1 LIPRPG
7 RTVCKA
13 PEPRVEIYIL
23 FEPGRPHRKAPVPPI
38 KFPVVLNPEIDE
50 TVSDDIRLFEP
61 YASICPVL
69 IEFVVKEETANWG
82 VLIVVAV
89 RLPIVAESQARV
101 FVDSPR
107 IIFTVPSNKFK
118 RALFVAT
125 IFGVLTAYWTT

>member
-1 LIPRPG
+1 MNDRAVPDPNAYTIPSP
-7 RTVCKA
+7 A
-13 PEPRVEIYIL
+13 IML
-23 FEPGRPHRKAPVPPI
+23 PVA
-38 KFPVVLNPEIDE
+38 LNPPM
-50 TVSDDIRLFEP
+50 DDTLSVDILLSP

-107 IIFTVPSNKFK
+107 IIFTGPSNRFK